1 MGVLF
6 SVFIATALW
15 FAFTKMK
22 KIPDQNVRGK
32 TTTKITLGLAVVFS
46 FIVLAN
52 FVVII
57 DAGEVGVQVFFG
69 KVQNRTL
76 KAGINIVNPF
86 VTIVKY
92 PTRIQEYTMT
102 IAPKDGEPEGDDS
115 ITARTL
121 DGLEVVIDLTVWWV
135 VNPEKVNE
143 VYEKVAK
150 NMYMLEY
157 NITRPAIRTVIRDVA
172 ARYKMDDMY
181 TEKRKDFTLT
191 IIEELTIMLKNKH
204 IIIDNAL
211 IRNIKLPKTV
221 DDAIQNKMK
230 AKQEEET
237 MEYKKNIA
245 KKEAEIRE
253 IEAQGLARAQAII
266 NSTLTPYYLQHEAIQ
281 AYTKLANS
289 QNTTFVILP
298 TSPNSAGMPLILGGV
313 K

>member
-6 SVFIATALW
+6 SLAICIVMW
-15 FAFTKMK
+15 VVWNKMRK
-22 KIPDQNVRGK
+22 NNVVTRQSIIIK
-32 TTTKITLGLAVVFS
+32 RITLIAAVFFS
-46 FIVLAN
+46 YMVVSNCIV
-52 FVVII
+52 VI

-69 KVQNRTL
+69 KVQERTL
-76 KAGINIVNPF
+76 KAGINFVNPF
-86 VTIVKY
+86 VNIVKY

-102 IAPKDGEPEGDDS
+102 IAPKQGEPQGDDS

-121 DGLEVVIDLTVWWV
+121 DGLEVVIDLTVWWL

-143 VYEKVAK
+143 VYERVAK
-150 NMYMLEY
+150 NMYYLEY

-181 TEKRKDFTLT
+181 TEKRKDFTQT
-191 IIEELTIMLKNKH
+191 ITDELRVMLKDKH
-204 IIIDNAL
+204 IVIDNTL
-211 IRNIKLPKTV
+211 VRNIKLPKTV

-230 AKQEEET
+230 AKQEQET

-266 NSTLTPYYLQHEAIQ
+266 NSTLTPLYLQHEAIQ
-281 AYTKLANS
+281 GYTKLAGS

-298 TSPNSAGMPLILGGV
+298 TSPNSAGMPLIIGGV